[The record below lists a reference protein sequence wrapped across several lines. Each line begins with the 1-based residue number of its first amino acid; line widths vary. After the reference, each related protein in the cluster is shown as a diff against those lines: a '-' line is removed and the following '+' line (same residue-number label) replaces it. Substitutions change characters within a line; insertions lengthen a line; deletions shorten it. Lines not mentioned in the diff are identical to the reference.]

1 MKQAKLALLYRD
13 VVSDAK
19 LINSMPA
26 SARRRAPSTPY
37 ARWTAAACCSH
48 QRTQRRKSSRPPT
61 ASRCRPPCCRTPGAG
76 SAYTRTKLV
85 DADDWSLS
93 LICWAPGA
101 ASPIHNHVE
110 LTSGEAGGCMMRVLG
125 GELHETRYDR
135 LLLPQ
140 PERRLEPGTASYI
153 AGESGIHKI
162 QNKGL
167 SGAISLHLCAPK
179 VFESEIFA
187 ENAFAFD
194 GGVGLK
200 LDRCRTRGREGALC
214 VRVEYGGGGSVR
226 GACG

>member
-26 SARRRAPSTPY
+26 LGAALGLAFDSVRPVDRCRVLLTPAHPASQVLATADRVSLQTAVLPH
-37 ARWTAAACCSH
+37 ARW
-48 QRTQRRKSSRPPT
+48 
-61 ASRCRPPCCRTPGAG
+61 AG

-140 PERRLEPGTASYI
+140 PARRLEPGTASYI

-200 LDRCRTRGREGALC
+200 LDPLPHARA
-214 VRVEYGGGGSVR
+214 
-226 GACG
+226 